1 LLEGKLMDDAQ
12 PTPKRS
18 WRPQLS
24 LLSALL
30 LMTIVGLAIVVV
42 QLWREVD
49 PLRTEVRQ
57 LREQVGVLTINDPSV
72 VHVVGVPTDADGVMK
87 WRIYVPAHKTVML
100 RARCGDVTRTAYP
113 ESKFQHN
120 LGSGEQLLT
129 ITAKRQGNRGIS
141 LVANI
146 HAPQGDSMVT
156 MAFTEV
162 DLTGVFETY
171 RVSSSTEVMDKND
184 KLALVRS
191 RFAPPGNSQ
200 LLGKDVPLPGY
211 IIWLERQ

>member
-1 LLEGKLMDDAQ
+1 MDDPQ
-12 PTPKRS
+12 QKPKRS

-30 LMTIVGLAIVVV
+30 LMTIVGLAIVVA

-72 VHVVGVPTDADGVMK
+72 VHVIGVPSDAEGVMK
-87 WRIYVPAHKTVML
+87 WRIYVPANKTAIL

-113 ESKFQHN
+113 ESEFQHK

-129 ITAKRQGNRGIS
+129 ITAKRRGNEGTSFTADIQ
-141 LVANI
+141 
-146 HAPQGDSMVT
+146 APQGNSMIT
-156 MAFTEV
+156 MAFTED
-162 DLTGVFETY
+162 DLTGVFETH

-184 KLALVRS
+184 KLVLVRS
-191 RFAPPGNSQ
+191 RFAPPGKSQ
-200 LLGKDVPLPGY
+200 LLRKDVPLPGY
-211 IIWLERQ
+211 IIWLEQQ